1 MMWRKG
7 LSGRPK
13 KPLVTHEDMAR
24 LKAQIAEELARRRA
38 EGYTRTGKPV
48 RPEIRKGKKVDEK
61 I

>member
-1 MMWRKG
+1 MER
-7 LSGRPK
+7 RRIPRV
-13 KPLVTHEDMAR
+13 KPLVTPADITR

-48 RPEIRKGKKVDEK
+48 RPEIRKGRKVDEK